1 MSKVC
6 MYTKPHNLSRLNIAN
21 TFSSKPVHKQN
32 QNIETWKWKLT
43 EMFSL
48 SSLQHNIVLLDTRFL
63 LNQTLNRFGKNMSMG
78 NLTFSFLR
86 NKKIICGD

>member
-1 MSKVC
+1 MSKVN
-6 MYTKPHNLSRLNIAN
+6 TKPHNLSRLNIPN

-48 SSLQHNIVLLDTRFL
+48 SCLQHNIV
-63 LNQTLNRFGKNMSMG
+63 NKTLNRFGKNMSMG
-78 NLTFSFLR
+78 NLTFSSLC